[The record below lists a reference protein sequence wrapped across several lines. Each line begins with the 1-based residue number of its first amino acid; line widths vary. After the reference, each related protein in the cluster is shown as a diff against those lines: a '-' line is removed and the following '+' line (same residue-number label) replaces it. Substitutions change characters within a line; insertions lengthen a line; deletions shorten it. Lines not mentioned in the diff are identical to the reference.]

1 MNPAAEQVQLKAESR
16 GPDLG
21 RSPLL
26 QISTEMVRL
35 YKEAFGRGPTKA
47 RAHFAGSDV
56 LVVTL
61 EDSLTVAERK
71 LVALGELD
79 RIRETRMFFQHALED
94 NFRDMVERILA
105 RRPVAFVSGI
115 DVRNDVSVEVFT
127 FEPEPS
133 IRLPES

>member
-1 MNPAAEQVQLKAESR
+1 MVRVYAAFQPMSTAADQVQFEAESR
-16 GPDLG
+16 APDLG
-21 RSPLL
+21 RSPML

-47 RAHFAGSDV
+47 RAQFAGSDL

-94 NFRDMVERILA
+94 NFRDMVER
-105 RRPVAFVSGI
+105 
-115 DVRNDVSVEVFT
+115 
-127 FEPEPS
+127 
-133 IRLPES
+133 